1 MDDLRLNRKD
11 LRFIAVCLT
20 LLLGGLIV
28 SVRYFHRAFPEASID
43 FRLNRPQSQRVADDF
58 LRSLD
63 LSPPADY
70 RHAARFGYDGTA
82 KTYLE
87 KELGVEK
94 AQSYLGSTVR
104 LWYWQH
110 RWFKPGTKE
119 EFRVFVSPEGDV
131 VRLTHEL
138 AEDAAGASLLEE
150 DARAA
155 AERFLFDVMRTDSGG
170 LIFLESQRIGRP
182 ARTDWSFTYRARG
195 VEPVSGSEYRYTVG
209 VLGDRVGEYSEYLHV
224 PEVWKA
230 SFGRLRSYNE
240 TAGSV
245 AGVGFLLTAV
255 AMVVVLFIRIR
266 RRDIRWRAALLFGFV
281 AAALTLLNQI
291 NELPLRFYWYDTTA
305 SWPGFLFET
314 ILYGLLQPLAA
325 GLAIFV
331 VTAAAETLYR
341 ERNPQRLSI
350 PRMFTPRALGTK
362 SAFKSIL
369 LGVTLTV
376 FFLAYQI
383 VFYLIA
389 GKFGAWSPSDVPY
402 DNLLNTAMPWLAVL
416 AIGFFPAISE
426 EFISRAFSISFLQKV
441 FRNRLTW
448 FAILIPAVIWG
459 FGHAGYPNQPF
470 WIRGAEVG
478 LAGIIIGVLM
488 LRQGILALLV
498 WHYTVDALYT
508 ALLLFRSDNVY
519 FIATAAIATGLL
531 AIPLLVSL
539 AAYLRRGAFVPEA
552 GLRNSDIT
560 IPAAPPI
567 PEVSTAAEP
576 GIESARAYSPI
587 PRTGRVVAIVLAA
600 VGIVIALI
608 PGERIGDFLTYS
620 IPREQAIRTFADSLR
635 NSGLCDPDTLKI
647 AAFVNEDENVSP
659 DYYDTYLLKQLNSV
673 TRFNRIT
680 DERLGTGRWLIMA
693 FVPENRQRYAG
704 TVHARTG
711 KIESFTILLPEE
723 TSGDS
728 LSKERAQAM
737 VESTLTAR
745 GEDVSLL
752 ELKEHHEQ
760 ARPARLDHNLIY
772 EAKDGDP
779 RHIGEAHYRRSGSL
793 AGGYLRVSARPFY
806 KIPEE
811 WLRDR
816 RATTALRAAVRGLR
830 ILVIAGLAVWA
841 AFLLAMRTRRGEI
854 LWGKAFRWGIFP
866 ALAFA
871 AGSLN
876 ERILEQ
882 QSYFSRIEQPWSVF
896 QTESLTQ
903 YSVSILIFYL
913 VASLIIAL
921 VTGLYR
927 DSISELRVV
936 RRPAKWDA
944 LGIVIAVIGAILLA
958 QSFQTFLHS
967 AAPAWIPF
975 GGWPVS
981 DWIATPW
988 PILSMTLS
996 IVAHGL
1002 FAVGL
1007 LGFAAHLWTGPLRAP
1022 LGRAALLLAGVLALL
1037 PASAVEPGEWLLA
1050 SAQGLFAL
1058 LMIWIVLRFVVARR
1072 AILFVVACAT
1082 MAVFLTVSRGIA
1094 SGNSAAMTQAWLLTM
1109 IAAMILA
1116 VWIFLPS
1123 RRIANP

>member
-11 LRFIAVCLT
+11 LRFIAVCLA

-58 LRSLD
+58 LRNLN

-94 AQSYLGSTVR
+94 AQRYLGSTVR

-131 VRLTHEL
+131 VRLAHEL
-138 AEDAAGASLLEE
+138 AEDAPGESLAED
-150 DARAA
+150 DARTA
-155 AERFLFDVMRTDSGG
+155 AERFLFDVMRADSAN
-170 LIFLESQRIGRP
+170 LIFLESQRIGRA

-195 VEPVSGSEYRYTVG
+195 VEPARGSEYRYSVS

-245 AGVGFLLTAV
+245 AGVGFLLTAI
-255 AMVVVLFIRIR
+255 AMVAVLFIRIR
-266 RRDIRWRAALLFGFV
+266 RRDIRWRAALGFGFV

-341 ERNPQRLSI
+341 ERNPQQLSI

-416 AIGFFPAISE
+416 AIGFFPAVSE

-448 FAILIPAVIWG
+448 LAVLIPAIIWG

-478 LAGIIIGVLM
+478 LAGIVIGVLM

-539 AAYLRRGAFVPEA
+539 VVYLRRGAFVPEA
-552 GLRNSDIT
+552 GLCNSDLLAPPI
-560 IPAAPPI
+560 PPI
-567 PEVSTAAEP
+567 PEVPPISQPSIEP
-576 GIESARAYSPI
+576 GHTYSPL
-587 PRTGRVVAIVLAA
+587 PRTGRIAAIALAA
-600 VGIVIALI
+600 AGIVAALI
-608 PGERIGDFLTYS
+608 PAERIGDFLKYS
-620 IPREQAIRTFADSLR
+620 VPREQAIQTFADSLR
-635 NSGLCDPDTLKI
+635 RSGWCDPDTMRI
-647 AAFVNEDENVSP
+647 AAFVFEEQDIGPNYPN
-659 DYYDTYLLKQLNSV
+659 TYLLKQLSSV
-673 TRFNRIT
+673 SEFNRIS
-680 DERLGTGRWLIMA
+680 DERLGTGRWRVTA
-693 FVPENRQRYAG
+693 FVPENRLRFSV
-704 TVHARTG
+704 TVHARSG
-711 KIESFTILLPEE
+711 QIEGFWILLPEE
-723 TSGDS
+723 TPGDS
-728 LSKERAQAM
+728 LSKERAQAI
-737 VESTLTAR
+737 VESTLVAR
-745 GEDVSLL
+745 GEDMSRL
-752 ELKEHHEQ
+752 ELKEHREQ
-760 ARPARLDHNLIY
+760 ARPARLDHTLIY

-779 RHIGEAHYRRSGSL
+779 RHIGEARYRRSGML
-793 AGGYLRVSARPFY
+793 TGGCLRVSARPFY

-811 WLRDR
+811 WERDR
-816 RATTALRAAVRGLR
+816 RATTSLRAAVRGLR
-830 ILVIAGLAVWA
+830 ILVIACLAVWA
-841 AFLLAMRTRRGEI
+841 AFLLAMKTRRGEI
-854 LWGKAFRWGIFP
+854 LWGKAFRWAILP
-866 ALAFA
+866 ALISA

-903 YSVSILIFYL
+903 LLVSILIFYIMT
-913 VASLIIAL
+913 ALIIAL
-921 VTGLYR
+921 ISGLYR
-927 DSISELRVV
+927 DFLFELRVV
-936 RRPAKWDA
+936 RRQAKWDA
-944 LGIVIAVIGAILLA
+944 LGIVVAVIGVILLT
-958 QSFQTFLHS
+958 QSLQTILHS

-988 PILSMTLS
+988 PIFSMASSVTAQG
-996 IVAHGL
+996 I
-1002 FAVGL
+1002 FAAGL
-1007 LGFAAHLWTGPLRAP
+1007 LAFAAYLWTGPMRAP
-1022 LGRAALLLAGVLALL
+1022 FRRIALLIAGVLALL
-1037 PASAVEPGEWLLA
+1037 PGSAVEPGEWLLA
-1050 SAQGLFAL
+1050 SAYGLLTL
-1058 LMIWIVLRFVVARR
+1058 LMVWLVLRFVVARR
-1072 AILFVVACAT
+1072 AILFLLACAT
-1082 MAVFLTVSRGIA
+1082 AATFLSVSHGIS
-1094 SGNSAAMTQAWLLTM
+1094 SGNSAAMSQAWLLA
-1109 IAAMILA
+1109 IIVIVLSAA
-1116 VWIFLPS
+1116 WIFLPA
-1123 RRIANP
+1123 RRSADA